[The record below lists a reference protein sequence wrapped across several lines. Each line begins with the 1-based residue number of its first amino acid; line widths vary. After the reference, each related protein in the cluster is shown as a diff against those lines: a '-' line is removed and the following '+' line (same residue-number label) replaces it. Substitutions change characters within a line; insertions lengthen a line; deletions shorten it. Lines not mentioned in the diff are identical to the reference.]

1 MNQAI
6 KLLSDSAIVINRVA
20 QILAENNITYRIK
33 DNVESARLAGFGIS
47 QNAVDLFIQEEDLKK
62 AEELIRALL
71 ARE

>member
-47 QNAVDLFIQEEDLKK
+47 QNAVDLFIQEEDLIK

-71 ARE
+71 TRE